1 MFTHN
6 KTSLERPS
14 LELVLALFWWNL
26 SVQRVFG
33 EPLWQKHPPL
43 RAAKTCSAL
52 QARSCPRLGSTEVM
66 NKFTTCRRNSLYFF
80 FLLHCAEK
88 PAGGCSRWGNLGSFL
103 ALGSVSAAVCA
114 CKRAHRASC
123 LVTHLACSCAG
134 SRVSSRQQKSTIPTS
149 AVLALLA
156 FTVFCLFPQSFCCFR
171 VFLSL
176 KEKKKI
182 KKTS

>member
-103 ALGSVSAAVCA
+103 ALGSVSATVCA

-123 LVTHLACSCAG
+123 VVTHLACFCAG

-149 AVLALLA
+149 TVLALLA
-156 FTVFCLFPQSFCCFR
+156 FTVFASF
-171 VFLSL
+171 L
-176 KEKKKI
+176 KAFVVLGFFHHSRKRKK
-182 KKTS
+182 